1 MLDCAVLFMIKAV
14 IFDLDGTIANTLL
27 DLTDAV
33 NYALCKYSLPERS
46 VEEVRTFVGNGM
58 RNLIERSSGM
68 APEGETFEEI
78 LATFKAHYDI
88 HFCDKTYAYDGICD
102 LIAELKNR
110 GLKTAVVT
118 NKDQGVSRIIV
129 NKLCGNVFDIVC
141 GKLDGVPAKP
151 DPTSTKMV
159 IKELGVRP
167 EECVFMGDSDVDILT
182 GIRSGA
188 NAVGETWGFRDRA
201 LLKSVGAKTII
212 DHPMELLEVIDKLNN
227 EL

>member
-1 MLDCAVLFMIKAV
+1 MFILIKAV

-33 NYALCKYSLPERS
+33 NYALDKFSLPTRS
-46 VEEVRTFVGNGM
+46 VEDVKSFVGNGM
-58 RNLIERSSGM
+58 RNLIELSSGM
-68 APEGETFEEI
+68 APEGETFEQI
-78 LATFKAHYDI
+78 LSTFKAHYDI
-88 HFCDKTYAYDGICD
+88 HFCDKTYAYDGVCD
-102 LIAELKNR
+102 LIAELKSR
-110 GLKTAVVT
+110 GMRTAVVT

-129 NKLCGNVFDIVC
+129 NNLCGNVFDIIC

-159 IKELGVRP
+159 IKELGVHP
-167 EECVFMGDSDVDILT
+167 EECVFIGDSDVDVLT

-188 NAVGETWGFRDRA
+188 NAVGETWGFRDRD
-201 LLKSVGAKTII
+201 LLKSVGAKHII
-212 DHPMELLEVIDKLNN
+212 DHPLELLDVIDKLNN